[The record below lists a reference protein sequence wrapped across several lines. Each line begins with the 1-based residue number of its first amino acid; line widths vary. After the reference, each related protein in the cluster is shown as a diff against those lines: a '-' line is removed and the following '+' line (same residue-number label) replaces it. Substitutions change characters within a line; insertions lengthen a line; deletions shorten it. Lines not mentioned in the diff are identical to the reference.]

1 MSSSPP
7 ETRPATPADVDAVAD
22 VIRVFDIELVGRALL
37 SAADI
42 RVLWTSADLPTGSW
56 LVERKGH
63 LDAVAWVVLG
73 DACESFVASRP
84 GRRDLEPFLLDLAEQ
99 RVREAGGLQLRLDAF
114 ASDDLRTEL
123 VTARGYEPVRYF
135 YEMRMELNGPP
146 PAPEWPEGIRPA
158 AFRPEDARVF
168 FDAIDEAFANE
179 WGFRSLPFD
188 EWRRVRVDESDTSL
202 YFIAWDGDE
211 VAGFARCEERGADG
225 FVGMLGVRPSWRKRG
240 IGEAL
245 LRHAFGQFHA
255 RGKRAAALGV
265 DASNPS
271 GATRLY
277 ERVGMHVA
285 SEDVVYEKDL
295 T

>member
-7 ETRPATPADVDAVAD
+7 ETRPATLADADAVAD
-22 VIRVFDIELVGRALL
+22 VVHAFDIELVGRPLL

-56 LVERKGH
+56 LVERNGR
-63 LDAVAWVVLG
+63 LDAVAWVALG
-73 DACESFVASRP
+73 NAWESFIASRP
-84 GRRDLEPFLLDLAEQ
+84 GYRGLEPFLLDLAEQ
-99 RVREAGGLQLRLDAF
+99 RVREAGGSQLRLGVLAR
-114 ASDDLRTEL
+114 DDLRTEL

-158 AFRPEDARVF
+158 AFRPEDARAF
-168 FDAIDEAFANE
+168 FDAIDESFADE
-179 WGFRSLPFD
+179 WGFRSMPFD
-188 EWRRVRVDESDTSL
+188 EWRRVRVDESDISL
-202 YFIAWDGDE
+202 YFVAWDGDE

-225 FVGMLGVRPSWRKRG
+225 FVGMLGVRPRWRKRG

-245 LRHAFGQFHA
+245 LRHAFGAFHG

-265 DASNPS
+265 DAENPS

-285 SEDVVYEKDL
+285 NEDVVYEKAL
-295 T
+295 A